1 MEFISNSDVIFFSD
15 SELNQTQVAMITA
28 GEKIK
33 NSFFCLQAQTAD
45 LQEIFEIIDPRKLKR
60 TSSAIWR
67 KPPRY
72 TLMPTLEDT
81 IEFSEDSD

>member
-1 MEFISNSDVIFFSD
+1 MQ
-15 SELNQTQVAMITA
+15 LTMITV
-28 GEKIK
+28 GETIK
-33 NSFFCLQAQTAD
+33 NSFFCIQAQTPD

-60 TSSAIWR
+60 TSSAIWK